1 MCNLAV
7 AKSALSILCHL
18 SEQVAL
24 VAVKLKVIE
33 ILNMKKIFSFVMI
46 ASLALFVACGDG
58 KKVRRNRILLTLLPF
73 Q

>member
-33 ILNMKKIFSFVMI
+33 ILNMKKIFFFCDDCFSCLI
-46 ASLALFVACGDG
+46 CG
-58 KKVRRNRILLTLLPF
+58 VWRW
-73 Q
+73 